1 MKVLRLLLMAL
12 FVASL
17 PALMSGTAQATDHP
31 WDDSTVD
38 SSHVTGYGDSNN
50 HKPAVAEITK
60 PAYIEIRNFVLR
72 FLGSVFSWDVR
83 NVDDGAGEGSG
94 NKRVKVN
101 SARTFVNVRAD
112 VI

>member
-1 MKVLRLLLMAL
+1 LLLLAL

-38 SSHVTGYGDSNN
+38 STQTTGYGDTNGQ
-50 HKPAVAEITK
+50 KPAVEIIK
-60 PAYIEIRNFVLR
+60 PVYIEIRSFVLR

-83 NVDDGAGEGSG
+83 KVDGSAGEGSG

-101 SARTFVNVRAD
+101 THRTFVNVRAD
-112 VI
+112 VL

>member
-17 PALMSGTAQATDHP
+17 PALMSGPVQATDHP

-38 SSHVTGYGDSNN
+38 SSQVAGSGDSNTG
-50 HKPAVAEITK
+50 KPTIAEIAK
-60 PAYIEIRNFVLR
+60 PVYIEIRNFVLR
-72 FLGSVFSWDVR
+72 FLSDAFSWDVR
-83 NVDDGAGEGSG
+83 KVDDGAGEGSG

-101 SARTFVNVRAD
+101 AVRTFVNVRAEL
-112 VI
+112 I

>member
-1 MKVLRLLLMAL
+1 MKVLRLLLLAL

-31 WDDSTVD
+31 WDDTNVD
-38 SSHVTGYGDSNN
+38 STHVTGYGDSNSQ
-50 HKPAVAEITK
+50 KPAVEVIK
-60 PAYIEIRNFVLR
+60 PVYIEIRNFVLR
-72 FLGSVFSWDVR
+72 FLGNVFSWDVR
-83 NVDDGAGEGSG
+83 GVDDSAGEGSG

-112 VI
+112 VL